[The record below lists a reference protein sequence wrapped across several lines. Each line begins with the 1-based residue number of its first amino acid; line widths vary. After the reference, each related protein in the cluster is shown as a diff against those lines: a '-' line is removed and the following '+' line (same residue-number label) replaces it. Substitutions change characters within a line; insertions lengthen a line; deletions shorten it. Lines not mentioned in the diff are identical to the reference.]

1 MKHTTITR
9 RNTLSKN
16 TAKVAQAISLLSDVL
31 SSEVE
36 CELNE
41 DTETEDT
48 DEYDELKDQAVM
60 YGEIVDSDLSVI
72 SHDLERVLDLAE
84 DIDGDSI
91 GNDNYSWNVGNSTFT
106 AGDDDES
113 NEETADN
120 DTDTTE
126 DTEDEAEAEPTADE
140 KLDLLAAAGAILEE
154 KNVELE
160 KNNGELTDKIED
172 LTDTIRGASALID
185 SLSAL
190 TDTFVSEVKSL

>member
-1 MKHTTITR
+1 M
-9 RNTLSKN
+9 SKN

-48 DEYDELKDQAVM
+48 YEYDELKDQAVV

-126 DTEDEAEAEPTADE
+126 DTEDEPKAEPTADE

-172 LTDTIRGASALID
+172 LTDTIRGVSALID
-185 SLSAL
+185 SLSAA
-190 TDTFVSEVKSL
+190 TDTFVTELKSL